1 MNPLFCDMHLQDE
14 EQNRFTSLVLIF
26 IQYMSKLNHL
36 PNSKEGD
43 ISKFILNS
51 FQCVG
56 EENKTKG
63 NVD

>member
-1 MNPLFCDMHLQDE
+1 
-14 EQNRFTSLVLIF
+14 
-26 IQYMSKLNHL
+26 MSKLNHL

-63 NVD
+63 NVESPNAFTLIHKYHCYDIENSTYPFPYYS